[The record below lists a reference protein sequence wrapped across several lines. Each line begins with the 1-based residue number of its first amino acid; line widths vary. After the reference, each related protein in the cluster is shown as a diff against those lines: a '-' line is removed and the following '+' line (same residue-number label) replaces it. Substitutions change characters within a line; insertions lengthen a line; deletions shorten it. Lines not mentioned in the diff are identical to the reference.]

1 MNTFTLWV
9 IWESVRAKGGFSEKA
24 CFTQGFCETLIREL
38 RIQFHMLLI
47 KIKQRSL
54 KDLSMG
60 VRWLELHIEL
70 VIIVRTEEGV
80 SEGNGTPLQYS
91 CLENAMDKG
100 AW

>member
-1 MNTFTLWV
+1 
-9 IWESVRAKGGFSEKA
+9 
-24 CFTQGFCETLIREL
+24 
-38 RIQFHMLLI
+38 MLLI

-80 SEGNGTPLQYS
+80 SEGNGTLLQYS